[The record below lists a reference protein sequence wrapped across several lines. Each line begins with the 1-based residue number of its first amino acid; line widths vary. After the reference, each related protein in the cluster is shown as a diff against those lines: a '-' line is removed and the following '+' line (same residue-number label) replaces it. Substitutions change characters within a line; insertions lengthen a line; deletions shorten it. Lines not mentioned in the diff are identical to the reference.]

1 MSQTNDRLFVQEF
14 IWAKMGMYGNVN
26 FMLEGE
32 DEVLHGWGEV

>member
-14 IWAKMGMYGNVN
+14 MWAKIQCLMENE
-26 FMLEGE
+26 EGE